1 MQMRCIGQK
10 ILEDPNQ
17 PQQFKKEIESKLGK
31 LAESWAELRRLAEA
45 RSAKLEE
52 NLEYQQFLATVE
64 EEESWVM
71 EKQHLLTSKDFGETL
86 AAVQGLQKKH
96 EALETDCGV
105 HQERANEI
113 CKAGDELIARNNYNH
128 EQIAQRCEGL
138 SEKFSVLKRHLEF
151 RKQALA
157 DNSAFLQF
165 LWKTDVVEN
174 WIVDREMQVRSDE
187 YGRDLSSVQTLLTK
201 QETFDAG
208 LVAFEKEGIAS
219 IKQLKDKLIEAKHV
233 QSAAIDKRF
242 NDVMNRWNALK
253 RASETRRKRLL
264 DLQKQYKDLEELYL
278 LFAKKASAFNSWFEN
293 AEEDLTDPVRCNS
306 VEEIKVCHNIYINF
320 LCKLFLNIIG
330 LVTSESV
337 VIVHRHF
344 AKLTSSSNSR

>member
-1 MQMRCIGQK
+1 MVLAVCTLCVHLYEYNEYVLGIVGQK
-10 ILEDPNQ
+10 ILEDANQ
-17 PQQFKKEIESKLGK
+17 PQQFKQEIRSKLDK
-31 LAESWAELRRLAEA
+31 LGENWQELRRLSEA
-45 RSAKLEE
+45 RAAKLDE
-52 NLEYQQFLATVE
+52 NVEYQEFLATVE

-71 EKQHLLTSKDFGETL
+71 EKQHLLSSKELGETL
-86 AAVQGLQKKH
+86 AAVQGLIKKH

-113 CKAGDELIARNNYNH
+113 CKQGEALIARGNYNR

-138 SEKFSVLKRHLEF
+138 REKFNLLKRQLEY
-151 RKQALA
+151 RQQALQ

-174 WIVDREMQVRSDE
+174 WIVDRETQVRSDE

-219 IKQLKDKLIEAKHV
+219 IRQLKEQLVDAKHV
-233 QSAAIDKRF
+233 QSAAIEKRF
-242 NDVMNRWNALK
+242 NDVINRWNALK
-253 RASETRRKRLL
+253 RASDTRRKRLL

-306 VEEIKVCHNIYINF
+306 VDEIKVC
-320 LCKLFLNIIG
+320 
-330 LVTSESV
+330 
-337 VIVHRHF
+337 
-344 AKLTSSSNSR
+344 